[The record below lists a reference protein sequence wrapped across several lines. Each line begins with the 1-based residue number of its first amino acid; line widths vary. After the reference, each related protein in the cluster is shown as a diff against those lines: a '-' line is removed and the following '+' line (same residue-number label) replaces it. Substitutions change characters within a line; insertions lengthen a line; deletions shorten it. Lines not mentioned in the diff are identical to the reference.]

1 MFHMENIF
9 AFPGILLFDV
19 ANVPALLLNNLP
31 TAVWIL
37 LVPFLLYRN
46 AQGRELFSG
55 LFDDTSA
62 FASLRAA
69 VTILMFHLLALA
81 IFFVPTALFPDAKPE
96 DLAKLSPVTGINL
109 HIATFVC
116 ALPMIFF
123 GLAMLSIQYQREKR
137 WWKLAIIGGMI
148 ALSAFLSHKM
158 LMDWDLGI
166 GVLIALTA
174 ANMAL
179 CVLLI
184 YILRKI
190 DTARELVFWNY
201 LAVALCMCLQIAL
214 IAGKIKAFNGMY
226 EPGNTDPLYTPLNKP
241 LYDALY
247 LGLLLTVVIAMLML
261 SAAWNLQYVSPTFIL
276 MSVIL
281 FYLMLGD
288 VIVAAYVLLALKWKL
303 VLSAFLLLFI
313 YVVFLRKWAAHR
325 INLVESGIKADERA
339 DLSAYF
345 KAWWETNILPNIPAD
360 ESKEIPIFLL
370 GAQGGGS
377 RAGYWTSR
385 LLNDQYEQF
394 RHHLFA
400 ATSASG
406 GSSGFGATLA
416 LWRYL
421 DEHPTIPAD
430 RKAKI
435 LKNFARGMFDHNYLS
450 GSFFQLLVTEVGK
463 RIKYLF
469 TKKGVFNRNYH
480 HQLDEAIGFAQA
492 LERGWNDD
500 NGKEKNFF
508 QTSRERLKALFL
520 RGYRDTLNIGKGGET
535 PNYPFY
541 PYLSYWYKPG
551 GKLNPG
557 LPLYFPITLN
567 IQSGR
572 AGYASP
578 IDMKKNETVFIDAI
592 DIVKE
597 AEDPAQHQSIPL
609 VAASHL
615 SQLFPVLN
623 AYTYIPSCGN
633 FIDGGM
639 YENQGLPLLSAIY
652 DWLQA
657 EIAQADFIPDALK
670 RRIKVK
676 LLLFVNGA
684 VRPATAKQGPV
695 VEKPISQ
702 ISAIVKA
709 AGFAGIS
716 GRTTWWNAYFKQKVG
731 GNYEEFILQASD
743 TPEKETVP
751 LGRWIS
757 TRSFD
762 KMEIR
767 ALEEQEQAKKFVAIK
782 GGATHF

>member
-1 MFHMENIF
+1 MEHTLAF
-9 AFPGILLFDV
+9 AGVLLFDW
-19 ANVPALLLNNLP
+19 ANAPALVINNLP
-31 TAVWIL
+31 TLIWIL
-37 LVPFLLYRN
+37 IVPFLLYRD

-81 IFFVPTALFPDAKPE
+81 LFFVPAVLFPGASPE
-96 DLAKLSPVTGINL
+96 DLQKLSPVTGISL
-109 HIATFVC
+109 HIATLVC
-116 ALPMIFF
+116 VLPMSFF
-123 GLAMLSIQYQREKR
+123 GLAMALVLYRREKR
-137 WWKLAIIGGMI
+137 WWKMAIIAGI
-148 ALSAFLSHKM
+148 VALGALLAHLM
-158 LMDWDLGI
+158 LTRWDLGI
-166 GVLIALTA
+166 GVLIALTG

-184 YILRKI
+184 YIMRKI
-190 DTARELVFWNY
+190 DRKRVLIFWNY
-201 LAVALCMCLQIAL
+201 AAVAFCMALQVAI
-214 IAGKIKAFNGMY
+214 IAGKIKALNGLY
-226 EPGNTDPLYTPLNKP
+226 QPGNATLGYTPHDKA

-247 LGLLLTVVIAMLML
+247 LGLLFTVVIAMLLL
-261 SAAWNLQYVSPTFIL
+261 SAAWNLQYVSPTFVL

-288 VIVAAYVLLALKWKL
+288 IVVAAYVLWPLKYKL
-303 VLSAFLLLFI
+303 MLSAVLLFAG
-313 YVVFLRKWAAHR
+313 YVVFIRKWAAHR
-325 INLVESGIKADERA
+325 INLVEARTKAGQRT
-339 DLSAYF
+339 DLSTYF
-345 KAWWETNILPNIPAD
+345 KAWWESNILPRIPED
-360 ESKEIPIFLL
+360 NSKPIPIFLL

-385 LLNDQYEQF
+385 LLNEQYEQL

-421 DEHPTIPAD
+421 DEHPEIPAE
-430 RKAKI
+430 RKQKI
-435 LKNFARGMFDHNYLS
+435 LKEFARGMFDHNYLS
-450 GSFFQLLVTEVGK
+450 GSFFQLLINEIGK
-463 RIKYLF
+463 RFKYLF
-469 TKKGVFNRNYH
+469 SKKGVYNRNYH

-492 LERGWNDD
+492 IERGWSDD

-508 QTSRERLKALFL
+508 QLALVRIKALFL
-520 RGYRDTLNIGKGGET
+520 RGYRPTLHIGKGGT
-535 PNYPFY
+535 APNYPFHS
-541 PYLSYWYKPG
+541 YLSYWYKPA
-551 GKLNPG
+551 GKLKPG

-567 IQSGR
+567 IQTGR

-578 IDMKKNETVFIDAI
+578 IDMTKNHRVFIDAI

-597 AEDPAQHQSIPL
+597 AEDPENEQSIAL
-609 VAASHL
+609 VTASNL
-615 SQLFPVLN
+615 SQLFPIVN

-652 DWLQA
+652 DWLLA
-657 EIAQADFIPDALK
+657 EIERADFIRPEHKK
-670 RRIKVK
+670 RIQVK

-684 VRPATAKQGPV
+684 VTPATAVTGPR
-695 VEKPISQ
+695 VEKPVSQ
-702 ISAIVKA
+702 ISGITKA
-709 AGFAGIS
+709 VGFGGIK

-731 GNYEEFILQASD
+731 SNYEEYILQASD
-743 TPEKETVP
+743 TPEQETVP

-757 TRSFD
+757 SRSFD
-762 KMEIR
+762 KMEQR
-767 ALEEQEQAKKFVAIK
+767 AAEELRQAQNFIAIK
-782 GGATHF
+782 GGAAKVV